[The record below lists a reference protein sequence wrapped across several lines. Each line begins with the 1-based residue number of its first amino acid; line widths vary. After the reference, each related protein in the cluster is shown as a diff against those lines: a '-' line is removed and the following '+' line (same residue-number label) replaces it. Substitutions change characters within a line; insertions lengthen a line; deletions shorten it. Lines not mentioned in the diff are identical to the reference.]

1 MATTTAQAFADF
13 LAKIEPTATDRTTIA
28 GRSTSVSGYLK
39 TTFTADS
46 DMPLVSAAVIGS
58 GAKGTGIR
66 PVEDVDI
73 LAVFGNAQ
81 AVYNKY
87 AGDSK
92 QFLYR
97 VKNALDGYR
106 VEVVGARGQAV
117 RLFYTSGPYADIA
130 PVLPVTGG
138 GYYLPAG
145 DGTWVHTNPAFDA
158 NWLNECNTALGHHVK
173 PVVKLAKAWNR
184 THSRW
189 FRSFHLEV
197 MVASVFTA
205 LGSNYRQAL
214 KVWFEHPNVS
224 VTAPYSGEALDSYM
238 PYSSNR
244 RTSAINIL
252 NSSAERATNALAAED
267 RGDHAEA
274 IRLWQIIL
282 GSDFPAYG

>member
-1 MATTTAQAFADF
+1 MATTTAKAFADF
-13 LAKIEPTATDRTTIA
+13 LTKLEPTSTDQAVIS

-39 TTFTADS
+39 STFDADS
-46 DMPLVSAAVIGS
+46 DMPLVSTSVIGS

-81 AVYNKY
+81 DVYNKY

-106 VEVVGARGQAV
+106 VDVVGARGQAV
-117 RLFYTSGPYADIA
+117 RLFYTSGPHADIA

-145 DGTWVHTNPAFDA
+145 DGSWVFTNPAQDLT
-158 NWLNECNTALGHHVK
+158 WLNERNAALNHQVK
-173 PVVKLAKAWNR
+173 PLVKLAKAWNR
-184 THSRW
+184 THSRRL
-189 FRSFHLEV
+189 RSFHLEV
-197 MVASVFTA
+197 MVASAFTS
-205 LGSNYRQAL
+205 LGSNHRQAL
-214 KVWFEHPNVS
+214 KIWFAYQNITVA
-224 VTAPYSGEALDSYM
+224 APTGGQALDGYM
-238 PYSSNR
+238 PYDSTR
-244 RTSAINIL
+244 RNAAINVMS
-252 NSSAERATNALAAED
+252 SSAERATNALAAED